1 VNVPSTAY
9 WEANDM
15 KTDTPQQTIVAGHPR
30 LYFTPEEQERL
41 RKLRSTGGHAR
52 IWRNL
57 AASADWCLTKTPR
70 TEWIA
75 PVSPDPIYLNLYDRF
90 YGMMFDMAAMEH
102 LAFAYAYSGE
112 ERYFAGAREWALA
125 CCRVWGHEAEGEPD
139 ASKAYAVMRL
149 LKGLA
154 VSYDLLYERLTDADR
169 AELCEALTGIGQ
181 KYYRWYLDNPEMGT
195 MAQGPHH
202 ASVEVTSFGIAALAL
217 LSELPEA
224 REWLELMVKKMTES
238 LLPHALTPSG
248 AQTEGMTFYTSTMQ
262 YRLLFMDP
270 LRRVTGIDLFTEFAE
285 QMSGRLALAKIAT
298 EKAAGWDEN
307 HRTVI
312 HEPCYGQL
320 SYWSPV
326 LLYLAREYRRPIYQ
340 YLAGWDET
348 LGGIQR
354 TRFITPN
361 EEELV
366 FAYGGYAYAWYD
378 ASVPAEVEPEL
389 PLSFDFP
396 ETHEAYARSGYQ
408 PGDLVA
414 GYRQGYTVVHAS
426 ERALFVDKDPMA
438 NEGAP
443 GATLVDDGERAV
455 ISGQVGEITQT
466 LTLDRPNRV
475 RIARVTTNP
484 VAWWSHERPE
494 RDGNI
499 LRWPDGTEL
508 RVIKG
513 TITAFEPEGYLDWK
527 ITGLNLLKCNDPMPM
542 YYPLVT
548 AEPEGGELVFDIHLG
563 SQASRACSGLAVE
576 YNRGDASLDITAEY
590 RRRAGAGRLR
600 AQE

>member
-1 VNVPSTAY
+1 
-9 WEANDM
+9 M
-15 KTDTPQQTIVAGHPR
+15 KTDIPQQSIVTGHPR
-30 LYFTPEEQERL
+30 LYFAPDELLRL
-41 RKLRSTGGHAR
+41 RKLRSSGGHAR

-57 AASADWCLTKTPR
+57 AASADWYLTKTPR

-112 ERYFAGAREWALA
+112 DRYFAGAREWALA
-125 CCRVWGHEAEGEPD
+125 CCRVWGHEAEGEAD
-139 ASKAYAVMRL
+139 ANKAYAVMRL

-154 VSYDLLYERLTDADR
+154 ISYDLLYDRLINRDREELRDA
-169 AELCEALTGIGQ
+169 LIGIGR
-181 KYYRWYLDNPEMGT
+181 KYYQWYLDNPAMGT

-217 LSELPEA
+217 LGELPEM
-224 REWLELMVKKMTES
+224 REWLELMVKKMVES
-238 LLPHALTPSG
+238 LLPYALTPSG

-270 LRRVTGIDLFTEFAE
+270 LRRVTGTDLFTPFVE
-285 QMSGRLALAKIAT
+285 QMSGRLALAKIAG

-307 HRTVI
+307 HRTII

-340 YLAGWDET
+340 CLAGWDET
-348 LGGIQR
+348 LGSIQR

-361 EEELV
+361 GEELA

-378 ASVPAEVEPEL
+378 STVPAEVEPDL
-389 PLSFDFP
+389 PLSFAFP
-396 ETHEAYARSGYQ
+396 ETHEAYARGGYQ
-408 PGDLVA
+408 PGDLVL
-414 GYRQGYTVVHAS
+414 GYRQGWTVVHAGGG
-426 ERALFVDKDPMA
+426 ALFVDKEPMA
-438 NEGAP
+438 QEGEP
-443 GATLVDDGERAV
+443 GVMLVDDGQRAV
-455 ISGQVGEITQT
+455 ITGQVGEITQT
-466 LTLDRPNRV
+466 LALDRPNHV
-475 RIARVTTNP
+475 RITRATPNP
-484 VAWWSHERPE
+484 VAWWCHERPE
-494 RDGNI
+494 RDGNS

-508 RVIKG
+508 RIVKG
-513 TITAFEPEGYLDWK
+513 TITSFEPEGHLDWK

-542 YYPLVT
+542 HYPLVT
-548 AEPEGGELVFDIHLG
+548 AEPEDGELV
-563 SQASRACSGLAVE
+563 
-576 YNRGDASLDITAEY
+576 LDIS
-590 RRRAGAGRLR
+590 LR
-600 AQE
+600 SQE